1 MINVHLGAFKYAKKI
16 DIYNFGKVQTIDIR
30 LIFAPLDAGLRTEE
44 QQHTGVGEAGDRLH
58 VNPAQRPDRAPEQPG
73 KDPSG
78 GGRLG
83 DPEGEGREPHQGET
97 VSTEAT
103 IYIYIYSR
111 VNAELYFDTPSP
123 HDSVID
129 KDRYCYM

>member
-1 MINVHLGAFKYAKKI
+1 MINVHLGALCNKNR
-16 DIYNFGKVQTIDIR
+16 IYNFGKVWTFDIR
-30 LIFAPLDAGLRTEE
+30 LIFAPLDAGLWTEE

-58 VNPAQRPDRAPEQPG
+58 VNPAQRPDGAPEQPG

-97 VSTEAT
+97 VSMEAKYIS
-103 IYIYIYSR
+103 IYTVESTRNCIT
-111 VNAELYFDTPSP
+111 TPP
-123 HDSVID
+123 PP
-129 KDRYCYM
+129 

>member
-16 DIYNFGKVQTIDIR
+16 DIYNFGKVQTIDIG
-30 LIFAPLDAGLRTEE
+30 LIFAPVDAGLWTEE

-58 VNPAQRPDRAPEQPG
+58 VNPAQRPDGAPEQPG

-78 GGRLG
+78 GGGLG
-83 DPEGEGREPHQGET
+83 DPEGKGREPHQGET
-97 VSTEAT
+97 VSMEAK

-111 VNAELYFDTPSP
+111 VFQHPFP
-123 HDSVID
+123 P
-129 KDRYCYM
+129 